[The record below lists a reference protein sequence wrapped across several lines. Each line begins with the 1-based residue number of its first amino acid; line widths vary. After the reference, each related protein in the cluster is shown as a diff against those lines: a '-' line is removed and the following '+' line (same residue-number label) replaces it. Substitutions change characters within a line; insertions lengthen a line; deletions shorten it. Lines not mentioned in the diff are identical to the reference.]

1 MFGFNRVA
9 RLANVPAKIRSAI
22 IVARPHKPFIVA
34 SNSYRQKTC
43 NKNQNNPNTTNFQ
56 IKIFEN
62 IGDKYNFNFVYHST
76 IETDSNFWFSVPA
89 LFDVDADSDLDIIL
103 GNIYGNLR
111 LYKQDTPFSFSFEL
125 DNFQDISIGYYS
137 APYFFDIDLD
147 DDLDLVVGGR
157 DTHKTF
163 LNDNGIF
170 NENDSFGIPYLGK
183 NVKFFGGNLFSSNE
197 YNLISGIST
206 GGIYLLSEDLC
217 IHGDLNQDQLVN
229 ISDILILID
238 LIIES
243 QTRNAYLKCAG
254 DLNNDFGFNILDIAV
269 LVHLILN

>member
-1 MFGFNRVA
+1 MIMKIIPFMLPVFSFAFPTALIFYYLTSNIELINNR
-9 RLANVPAKIRSAI
+9 LVP
-22 IVARPHKPFIVA
+22 
-34 SNSYRQKTC
+34 
-43 NKNQNNPNTTNFQ
+43 NPM
-56 IKIFEN
+56 ECR
-62 IGDKYNFNFVYHST
+62 ST
-76 IETDSNFWFSVPA
+76 I
-89 LFDVDADSDLDIIL
+89 
-103 GNIYGNLR
+103 
-111 LYKQDTPFSFSFEL
+111 
-125 DNFQDISIGYYS
+125 
-137 APYFFDIDLD
+137 
-147 DDLDLVVGGR
+147 
-157 DTHKTF
+157 
-163 LNDNGIF
+163 GIF

-217 IHGDLNQDQLVN
+217 IHGDLNQNELVN

-254 DLNNDFGFNILDIAV
+254 DLNNDFGFNILDIAG